1 MLKFALILIF
11 STLITF
17 AANAKT
23 IDQKKEELKKIYEAG
38 GISKLEYEK
47 GIESLEKPKEQNK
60 QIKKSFSFKKKAEKN
75 TRNLID
81 QILKKD
87 KDKDKEEITSKK
99 IEELGKPVK
108 FDDTYYTKG
117 MIKKFKG
124 CNNSFKCR
132 GDKAGREL
140 FITFNKRNK
149 AWQQQ
154 NPGQMIKTMAMF
166 EVFYSSKLWYS
177 RKALERY
184 QKDEYKGKLPFRK
197 KKDEKE
203 IRSLFG
209 LLKGRNSM
217 REALGMTP
225 EIPSQEAIKKFW
237 LLGEFLDLGTGVKNK
252 KLASDLK
259 KRQELLTAYKN
270 QISKLKKKLQDDTEE
285 DDNEKSVE

>member
-1 MLKFALILIF
+1 MFKFGLVLIF
-11 STLITF
+11 SALISF
-17 AANAKT
+17 AVNAKN

-47 GIESLEKPKEQNK
+47 GIESLEKPKGQNK
-60 QIKKSFSFKKKAEKN
+60 KIKKILSLSKKKKSKN
-75 TRNLID
+75 KINSIFNN
-81 QILKKD
+81 KE
-87 KDKDKEEITSKK
+87 KDKEEITLEK

-140 FITFNKRNK
+140 YNTFNKRNK

-166 EVFYSSKLWYS
+166 EVFYSSKLWYA
-177 RKALERY
+177 RKALKRY
-184 QKDEYKGKLPFRK
+184 KKDEYKGSLRK

-203 IRSLFG
+203 IRSLLG
-209 LLKGRNSM
+209 LYKGRNSM

-225 EIPSQEAIKKFW
+225 EISSQEAIKKFW

>member
-1 MLKFALILIF
+1 MFKFGLVLIF
-11 STLITF
+11 SALISF
-17 AANAKT
+17 AVNAKN

-47 GIESLEKPKEQNK
+47 GIESLEKPKGQNK
-60 QIKKSFSFKKKAEKN
+60 KIKKILSLSKKKKSKN
-75 TRNLID
+75 KINSIFNN
-81 QILKKD
+81 KE
-87 KDKDKEEITSKK
+87 KDKEEITLEK

-140 FITFNKRNK
+140 FNTFNKRNK

-166 EVFYSSKLWYS
+166 EVFYSSKLWYA
-177 RKALERY
+177 RKALKRY
-184 QKDEYKGKLPFRK
+184 KKDEYKGSLRK

-203 IRSLFG
+203 IRSLLG
-209 LLKGRNSM
+209 LYKGRNSM

-225 EIPSQEAIKKFW
+225 EISSQEAIKKFW

>member
-1 MLKFALILIF
+1 MFKFGLVLIF
-11 STLITF
+11 SALISF
-17 AANAKT
+17 AVNAKN

-47 GIESLEKPKEQNK
+47 GIESLEKPKGQNK
-60 QIKKSFSFKKKAEKN
+60 KIKKSFSFKKKAEKN
-75 TRNLID
+75 TRNLIG
-81 QILKKD
+81 KVMK
-87 KDKDKEEITSKK
+87 KDKEEITLEK

-108 FDDTYYTKG
+108 FDDTYYTMG

-132 GDKAGREL
+132 GDKAGKEL
-140 FITFNKRNK
+140 FNTFSKRNK

-166 EVFYSSKLWYS
+166 EVFYSSKLWYA

-184 QKDEYKGKLPFRK
+184 KKDEYKGLPLSK

-203 IRSLFG
+203 IRSLLG
-209 LLKGRNSM
+209 LYKGRNSM

-225 EIPSQEAIKKFW
+225 EISSQEAIKKFW

-270 QISKLKKKLQDDTEE
+270 QISNLKKKLQDDIEE
-285 DDNEKSVE
+285 DDDEKSVE

>member
-1 MLKFALILIF
+1 MLKFGLILTF
-11 STLITF
+11 SALITF
-17 AANAKT
+17 AVNAKT

-47 GIESLEKPKEQNK
+47 GIESLEKPKGQNK
-60 QIKKSFSFKKKAEKN
+60 KIKKSFSFKKKAEKN
-75 TRNLID
+75 TRNLIG
-81 QILKKD
+81 KVMK
-87 KDKDKEEITSKK
+87 KDKEEITLEK

-117 MIKKFKG
+117 MIKKFKS

-132 GDKAGREL
+132 GDKAGKEL
-140 FITFNKRNK
+140 FNTFNKRNK

-166 EVFYSSKLWYS
+166 EVFYSSKLWYA

-184 QKDEYKGKLPFRK
+184 KKDEYEGLPLRK

-203 IRSLFG
+203 IRSLLG
-209 LLKGRNSM
+209 LYKGRNSM

>member
-1 MLKFALILIF
+1 MFKFGLVLIF
-11 STLITF
+11 SALISF
-17 AANAKT
+17 AVNAKN

-47 GIESLEKPKEQNK
+47 GIESLEKPKGQNK
-60 QIKKSFSFKKKAEKN
+60 KIKKILSLSKKKKSKN
-75 TRNLID
+75 KINSIFNN
-81 QILKKD
+81 KE
-87 KDKDKEEITSKK
+87 KDKEEITLEK

-140 FITFNKRNK
+140 YNTFNKRNK

-166 EVFYSSKLWYS
+166 EVFYSSKLWYA
-177 RKALERY
+177 RKALKRY
-184 QKDEYKGKLPFRK
+184 KKDEYKGSLRK

-203 IRSLFG
+203 IRSLLG
-209 LLKGRNSM
+209 LYKGRNSM

>member
-1 MLKFALILIF
+1 MFKFGLVLIF
-11 STLITF
+11 SALISF
-17 AANAKT
+17 AVNAKN

-47 GIESLEKPKEQNK
+47 GIESLEKPKGQNK
-60 QIKKSFSFKKKAEKN
+60 KIKKILSLSKKKKSKN
-75 TRNLID
+75 KINSIFNN
-81 QILKKD
+81 KE
-87 KDKDKEEITSKK
+87 KDKEEITLEK

-140 FITFNKRNK
+140 FNTFNKRNK

-166 EVFYSSKLWYS
+166 EVFYSSKLWYA
-177 RKALERY
+177 RKALKRY
-184 QKDEYKGKLPFRK
+184 KKDEYKGSLRK

-203 IRSLFG
+203 IRSLLG
-209 LLKGRNSM
+209 LYKGRNSM

-270 QISKLKKKLQDDTEE
+270 QISNLKKKLQDDIEE
-285 DDNEKSVE
+285 DDDEKSVE

>member
-1 MLKFALILIF
+1 MYKFGIVLIF
-11 STLITF
+11 SVLISF
-17 AANAKT
+17 AVNAKT

-47 GIESLEKPKEQNK
+47 GIESLEKPKGQNK
-60 QIKKSFSFKKKAEKN
+60 KIKKILSLSKKKKSKN
-75 TRNLID
+75 KINSIFNN
-81 QILKKD
+81 KE
-87 KDKDKEEITSKK
+87 KDKEEITLEK

-140 FITFNKRNK
+140 FNTFNKRNK

-166 EVFYSSKLWYS
+166 EVFYSSKLWYA
-177 RKALERY
+177 RKALKRY
-184 QKDEYKGKLPFRK
+184 KKDEYKGSLRK

-203 IRSLFG
+203 IRSLLG
-209 LLKGRNSM
+209 LYKGRNSM

-225 EIPSQEAIKKFW
+225 EISSQEAIKKFW

-270 QISKLKKKLQDDTEE
+270 QISNLKKKLQDDIEE
-285 DDNEKSVE
+285 DDDEKSVE

>member
-1 MLKFALILIF
+1 MYKFGIVLIF
-11 STLITF
+11 SVLISF
-17 AANAKT
+17 AVNAKT

-47 GIESLEKPKEQNK
+47 GIESLEKPKGQNK
-60 QIKKSFSFKKKAEKN
+60 KIKKSFSFKKKAEKN
-75 TRNLID
+75 TRNLIG
-81 QILKKD
+81 KVMK
-87 KDKDKEEITSKK
+87 KDKEEITLEK

-117 MIKKFKG
+117 LIKKFKS

-132 GDKAGREL
+132 GDKAGKDL
-140 FITFNKRNK
+140 FNTFNKRNK

-166 EVFYSSKLWYS
+166 EVFYSSKLWYA

-184 QKDEYKGKLPFRK
+184 KKDEYEGLPLRK

-203 IRSLFG
+203 IRSLLG
-209 LLKGRNSM
+209 LYKGRNSM

>member
-1 MLKFALILIF
+1 MYKFGIVLIF
-11 STLITF
+11 SVLISF
-17 AANAKT
+17 AVNAKT

-47 GIESLEKPKEQNK
+47 GIESLEKPKGQNK
-60 QIKKSFSFKKKAEKN
+60 KIKKSFSFKKKAEKN
-75 TRNLID
+75 TRNLIG
-81 QILKKD
+81 KVMK
-87 KDKDKEEITSKK
+87 KDKEEITLEK

-117 MIKKFKG
+117 MIKKFKS

-132 GDKAGREL
+132 GDKAGKEL
-140 FITFNKRNK
+140 FNTFNKRNK

-166 EVFYSSKLWYS
+166 EVFYSSKLWYA

-184 QKDEYKGKLPFRK
+184 KKDEYEGLPLRK

-203 IRSLFG
+203 IRSLLG
-209 LLKGRNSM
+209 LYKGRNSM

-225 EIPSQEAIKKFW
+225 EISSQEAIKKFW

>member
-1 MLKFALILIF
+1 MLKFGLILTF
-11 STLITF
+11 SALITF

-47 GIESLEKPKEQNK
+47 GIESLEKPKGQNK
-60 QIKKSFSFKKKAEKN
+60 KIKKILSLSKKKKSKN
-75 TRNLID
+75 KINSIFNN
-81 QILKKD
+81 KE
-87 KDKDKEEITSKK
+87 KDKEEITLEK

-140 FITFNKRNK
+140 YNTFNKRNK

-166 EVFYSSKLWYS
+166 EVFYSSKLWYA
-177 RKALERY
+177 RKALKRY
-184 QKDEYKGKLPFRK
+184 KKDEYKGSLRK

-203 IRSLFG
+203 IRSLLG
-209 LLKGRNSM
+209 LYKGRNSM

-225 EIPSQEAIKKFW
+225 EISSQEAIKKFW

-270 QISKLKKKLQDDTEE
+270 QISNLKKKLQDDIEE
-285 DDNEKSVE
+285 DDDEKSVE

>member
-1 MLKFALILIF
+1 MLKFGLILTF
-11 STLITF
+11 SALITF
-17 AANAKT
+17 AVNAKT

-47 GIESLEKPKEQNK
+47 GIESLEKPKRQNK
-60 QIKKSFSFKKKAEKN
+60 KIKKSFSFKKKSDKK

-87 KDKDKEEITSKK
+87 KDKDKEEITSEKM
-99 IEELGKPVK
+99 EELGKPVK
-108 FDDTYYTKG
+108 FDDSYYTKG
-117 MIKKFKG
+117 MIKKFLG

-132 GDKAGREL
+132 GDKAGKEL
-140 FITFNKRNK
+140 YNTFNKRNK

-166 EVFYSSKLWYS
+166 EVFYSSKLWYA
-177 RKALERY
+177 RKALKRY
-184 QKDEYKGKLPFRK
+184 KKDEYKGSLRK

-203 IRSLFG
+203 IRSLLG
-209 LLKGRNSM
+209 LYKGRNSM

-225 EIPSQEAIKKFW
+225 EIPPQEAIKKFW

>member
-1 MLKFALILIF
+1 MYKFGIVLIF
-11 STLITF
+11 SVLISF
-17 AANAKT
+17 AVNAKT

-47 GIESLEKPKEQNK
+47 GIESLEKPKGQNK
-60 QIKKSFSFKKKAEKN
+60 KIKKSFSFKKKAEKN
-75 TRNLID
+75 TRNLIG
-81 QILKKD
+81 KVMK
-87 KDKDKEEITSKK
+87 KDKEEITLEK

-117 MIKKFKG
+117 MIKKFKS

-132 GDKAGREL
+132 GDKAGKEL
-140 FITFNKRNK
+140 FNTFNKRNK

-166 EVFYSSKLWYS
+166 EVFYSSKLWYA

-184 QKDEYKGKLPFRK
+184 KKDEYEGLPLRK

-203 IRSLFG
+203 IRSLLG
-209 LLKGRNSM
+209 LYKGRNSM

>member
-1 MLKFALILIF
+1 MYKFGIVLIF
-11 STLITF
+11 SALISF
-17 AANAKT
+17 AVNAKT

-47 GIESLEKPKEQNK
+47 GIESLEKPKGQNK
-60 QIKKSFSFKKKAEKN
+60 KIKKILSLSKKKKSKN
-75 TRNLID
+75 KINSIFNN
-81 QILKKD
+81 KE
-87 KDKDKEEITSKK
+87 KDKEEITLEK

-117 MIKKFKG
+117 MIKKFKS

-132 GDKAGREL
+132 GDKAGKEL
-140 FITFNKRNK
+140 FNTFNKRNK

-166 EVFYSSKLWYS
+166 EVFYSSKLWYA

-184 QKDEYKGKLPFRK
+184 KKDEYEGLPLRK

-203 IRSLFG
+203 IRSLLG
-209 LLKGRNSM
+209 LYKGRNSM

-225 EIPSQEAIKKFW
+225 EISSQEAIKKFW

-285 DDNEKSVE
+285 DENEKSVE